1 MTIPRCS
8 VLAILVRSFR
18 LTAAIAAAVWLHGAP
33 SAASAASPAQA
44 TAKKPAAS
52 KTKAASQAKAAPSAP
67 ARKASAPQPKAKAG
81 PATASAAQRAARAL
95 SPLHARLASGIEA
108 YHANRMADAAR
119 ALEGLAGKFPKVDD
133 YVLFHLGAAR
143 LNLGDPATAR
153 QLLHRVVTSRPES
166 PFLPQ
171 AILLEAKALT
181 DLGEPREALRLLES
195 RQASVPP
202 ASLALA
208 QGKAWEAQG
217 ENQRAVAAYQRVYYG
232 FPLAEQASRA
242 AEALAALRRAMGAS
256 YPEPGPAELLERA
269 GKLWDGREYARARD
283 EYTQIQPRVTASGR
297 ELAILRAAAALY
309 HLQQV
314 PAAERELSRLRMET
328 PEVEAERLHYL
339 YLCAARQ
346 GQDAEAERLLE
357 VLARE
362 YPSSPWRLRA
372 LLAFQ
377 GRYLMRDETGV
388 YGPRYQACAESFP
401 DAPEAANCH
410 WRVAWLA
417 YRRRD
422 ADAAARL
429 REHAVRY
436 PGSPKASAALY
447 FFARL
452 EEQAGHRGVARAVYE
467 YVESQYPHYYYGLL
481 SRDRLQ
487 DAALA
492 KAQPDSAAREWLSR
506 LPTPQ
511 RPPVDVRMTPATETR
526 IARSRVLREAGLKDL
541 AVLELRV
548 GARTDAAPAAVALE
562 LARQADTPAQGLRF
576 MKSLISDY
584 FGRNL
589 EELPEAVWRQLFP
602 LPYRTELWKHAGSHD
617 LDPYLVAG
625 LIRQESEFDPQAR
638 SRANARGLTQ
648 VLPATGRELARRAGI
663 AKFHTQM
670 LHQPDVSLRLGA
682 LMLRS
687 MLNSWNGK
695 WEETL
700 ASYNAGRSRVVSWLT
715 WGDFQEPAEFVE
727 TIPFTETREYVQAVI
742 RNARLYRRI
751 YESGQTA
758 RAGGSDSRPAT
769 P

>member
-1 MTIPRCS
+1 MTIPRFS
-8 VLAILVRSFR
+8 ALVILVRSFR
-18 LTAAIAAAVWLHGAP
+18 LTAAIAAAVWLHGVP

-52 KTKAASQAKAAPSAP
+52 RTKAASKATAASAP
-67 ARKASAPQPKAKAG
+67 AKKPPASQPKAARA
-81 PATASAAQRAARAL
+81 ATASAAKPAVRAT
-95 SPLHARLASGIEA
+95 SPLHARLAAGIEA
-108 YHANRMADAAR
+108 YNANRMADAAL
-119 ALEGLAGKFPKVDD
+119 ALEGLAGRLAKVDD

-143 LNLGDPATAR
+143 LHLGDPSAAR
-153 QLLHRVVTSRPES
+153 PLLHRVVTGKPES
-166 PFLPQ
+166 PFLAQ

-181 DLGEPREALRLLES
+181 DLGDPREALHLLES

-208 QGKAWEAQG
+208 QAKAWEALG
-217 ENQRAVAAYQRVYYG
+217 ENQQAVAAYQRVYYG
-232 FPLAEQASRA
+232 FPLTEQASRA
-242 AEALAALRRAMGAS
+242 AEALATLRRAMGAS
-256 YPEPGPAELLERA
+256 FPEPGPAELLERA

-283 EYTQIQPRVTASGR
+283 EYIQIQPRLTAAGR
-297 ELAILRAAAALY
+297 ELAILRSAAALY
-309 HLQQV
+309 YLQQV
-314 PAAERELSRLRMET
+314 PAAERELRRLRMET

-346 GQDAEAERLLE
+346 GQDAEAERLLDL
-357 VLARE
+357 LARD
-362 YPSSPWRLRA
+362 YPSSPWRLQS

-377 GRYLMRDETGV
+377 GRHLLRDETGV

-422 ADAAARL
+422 ASAAARL

-452 EEQAGHRGVARAVYE
+452 EEQAGRKGTARAVYE
-467 YVESQYPHYYYGLL
+467 YVESRYPHYYYGLL
-481 SRDRLQ
+481 SRDRLE
-487 DAALA
+487 DAELA
-492 KAQPDSAAREWLSR
+492 KARPDPLAREWLSR
-506 LPTPQ
+506 LPAPR
-511 RPPVDVRMTPATETR
+511 RPPVDVRTTPATETR
-526 IARSRVLREAGLKDL
+526 IVRSRILREAGLKDL

-548 GARTDAAPAAVALE
+548 GARTDAAPAVVALE

-589 EELPEAVWRQLFP
+589 EELPEQFWRHLFP
-602 LPYRTELWKHAGSHD
+602 LPYRTELWKHAASQD

-663 AKFHTQM
+663 PKFHTQM
-670 LHQPDVSLRLGA
+670 LHQPEISLRLGT

-687 MLNSWNGK
+687 MLNSWDGK

-700 ASYNAGRSRVVSWLT
+700 ASYNAGRSRVVTWLA

-751 YESGQTA
+751 YASSQAA
-758 RAGGSDSRPAT
+758 RAGGADSRPAT

>member
-1 MTIPRCS
+1 M
-8 VLAILVRSFR
+8 AE
-18 LTAAIAAAVWLHGAP
+18 AA
-33 SAASAASPAQA
+33 
-44 TAKKPAAS
+44 
-52 KTKAASQAKAAPSAP
+52 
-67 ARKASAPQPKAKAG
+67 
-81 PATASAAQRAARAL
+81 
-95 SPLHARLASGIEA
+95 
-108 YHANRMADAAR
+108 M
-119 ALEGLAGKFPKVDD
+119 ALEGLVGKFPKVDD

-143 LNLGDPATAR
+143 LSLGDPAEAR
-153 QLLHRVVTSRPES
+153 QLLHRVVTGKPES

-181 DLGEPREALRLLES
+181 DLGQPREALRLLES

-208 QGKAWEAQG
+208 QGKAWEVLG
-217 ENQRAVAAYQRVYYG
+217 EHQQAVAAYQRVYYG

-242 AEALAALRRAMGAS
+242 AEALATLRRAMGAS

-269 GKLWDGREYARARD
+269 GKLWEGREYARARD
-283 EYTQIQPRVTASGR
+283 EYTQIQPRVTGTGR
-297 ELAILRAAAALY
+297 ELAILRATAALY

-328 PEVEAERLHYL
+328 PEAEAERLHYL

-346 GQDAEAERLLE
+346 GQDAEAGRLLD

-362 YPSSPWRLRA
+362 YPTSPWRLQS

-377 GRYLMRDETGV
+377 SRHLLRDETEI

-422 ADAAARL
+422 ASAATRL

-452 EEQAGHRGVARAVYE
+452 EEQAGRKGVARAVYE
-467 YVESQYPHYYYGLL
+467 YLESQYPHYYYGLL
-481 SRDRLQ
+481 ARDRLQ
-487 DAALA
+487 DAAMA
-492 KAQPDSAAREWLSR
+492 RVQPDPPAREWLSR
-506 LPTPQ
+506 LPGPQ
-511 RPPVDVRMTPATETR
+511 RTPVDLRTTPATETR
-526 IARSRVLREAGLKDL
+526 IARSRILREAGLKDL

-548 GARTDAAPAAVALE
+548 GARTDAAPGAVALE

-584 FGRNL
+584 FGRSL
-589 EELPEAVWRQLFP
+589 EELPEPVWRQLFP

-648 VLPATGRELARRAGI
+648 VLPSTGRELARRAGI
-663 AKFHTQM
+663 ARFHPQM
-670 LHQPDVSLRLGA
+670 LHQPEISLRLGT

-700 ASYNAGRSRVVSWLT
+700 ASYNAGRSRVVTWLT

-742 RNARLYRRI
+742 RNARMYRQV
-751 YESGQTA
+751 YEPRQTA
-758 RAGGSDSRPAT
+758 RSGAQDSRPAT